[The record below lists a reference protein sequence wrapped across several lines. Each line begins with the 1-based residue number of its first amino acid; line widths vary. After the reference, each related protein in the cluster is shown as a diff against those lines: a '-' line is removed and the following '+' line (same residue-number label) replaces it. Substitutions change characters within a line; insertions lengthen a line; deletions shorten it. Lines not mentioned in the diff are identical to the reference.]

1 MGLTGH
7 QRRLLKEIEQVADIA
22 KLDYPQIEKAYAPE
36 ARTTILLLM
45 KDKIVR
51 GDVIVKCTLIEEF
64 LTDIICDYYFKRRAC
79 DQSAAEGRSQC
90 HRPNQRCQ
98 ERSGAQLFPTATP
111 PL

>member
-1 MGLTGH
+1 M
-7 QRRLLKEIEQVADIA
+7 LKEFEQVVDMVT
-22 KLDYPQIEKAYAPE
+22 LDYTQFEKACAPE
-36 ARTTILLLM
+36 ARTTISLLK

-51 GDVIVKCTLIEEF
+51 GDAIVKCTLIEEF